1 MFTHSPSLSVVLPN
15 GTLFDLSV
23 PRVMGI
29 LNVTPD
35 SFFDGGRY
43 TSDKAII
50 QQAERMIAEGADILD
65 IGGMSSRPG
74 AKVIDSEEEVCRV
87 LPAIQAV
94 KRAFPDV
101 VLSLDTLHP
110 ETARLGYEEGVD
122 IINDISGGDYDDNMC
137 RLVVEKKI
145 PWVIMHMPGTPETMA
160 SKTSYQQV
168 VSDVLQD
175 LDRKVCRARASGV
188 RDLIIDPGFGFGK
201 TMEQNFQLLQAL
213 SSFTVLN
220 CPVLAGFSRKSMIR
234 QALGLSDPEQALN
247 GTTVLNTMAL
257 ERGASILRVHD
268 VRPAVEAVTL
278 YLNVRGEK
286 KS

>member
-122 IINDISGGDYDDNMC
+122 IINDISGGSMSVQIVPLN
-137 RLVVEKKI
+137 RLD
-145 PWVIMHMPGTPETMA
+145 P
-160 SKTSYQQV
+160 
-168 VSDVLQD
+168 VS
-175 LDRKVCRARASGV
+175 S
-188 RDLIIDPGFGFGK
+188 P
-201 TMEQNFQLLQAL
+201 
-213 SSFTVLN
+213 
-220 CPVLAGFSRKSMIR
+220 
-234 QALGLSDPEQALN
+234 
-247 GTTVLNTMAL
+247 
-257 ERGASILRVHD
+257 
-268 VRPAVEAVTL
+268 
-278 YLNVRGEK
+278 
-286 KS
+286 